1 MEKRQYDNL
10 EVIISPTDI
19 EMGKEAARAIADE
32 MKQVAERKETI
43 RMMFAA
49 APSQNTTL
57 SALKEIDGLPWHKVE
72 AFHMDEYVGIS
83 EDKPQS
89 FRNYLNRWIFSE
101 KPFKKV
107 NLIQGDCNDPESEA
121 SRYGKIL
128 TLEPIDIIV
137 LGIGENGHIAFND
150 PPFASFDEP
159 KPAKIITLSQRS
171 RIQQV
176 NDGCFKELDEVPH
189 MAITVTIPVFTSAQ
203 SLFCVVPNSRKA
215 DAVKMTLEGPIS
227 EKCPASVLRTHKK
240 AMLFIDAES
249 ASKLN

>member
-121 SRYGKIL
+121 SRYGKML

-159 KPAKIITLSQRS
+159 KPAKIITLS
-171 RIQQV
+171 
-176 NDGCFKELDEVPH
+176 H
-189 MAITVTIPVFTSAQ
+189 
-203 SLFCVVPNSRKA
+203 
-215 DAVKMTLEGPIS
+215 
-227 EKCPASVLRTHKK
+227 
-240 AMLFIDAES
+240 
-249 ASKLN
+249 